1 MVSVL
6 ALVIPLA
13 FAGAISPVMLTEQTV
28 LLAGRDGRRVAA
40 SYALG
45 VATTLLV
52 LLALLVLFGRS
63 IALPKEP
70 SLSASLDIVLGAL
83 LVLIAAVLRY
93 RRPRSPKPEKSRE
106 RSGLSPSRA
115 LGFGVFSMATNFTT
129 LAVMVPIAKEIAA
142 SHLDVLA
149 RLLVL
154 AIVVVVAAVPAWLP
168 LAMTLVAPGPTQRA
182 LQALGDF
189 IDTRGRL
196 VTVLL
201 LAAVGLFL
209 VVRGIVRMLGL

>member
-52 LLALLVLFGRS
+52 LLSLLVLFGRS

-93 RRPRSPKPEKSRE
+93 RRPRSPKPRKSRD
-106 RSGLSPSRA
+106 RGLSPTQA
-115 LGFGVFSMATNFTT
+115 LGFGVVSMATNFTT

-149 RLLVL
+149 RLVVL
-154 AIVVVVAAVPAWLP
+154 AIVVVVAALPAWLP
-168 LAMTLVAPGPTQRA
+168 LAMTLVAPDPTRRG
-182 LQALGDF
+182 LEALGDF

-209 VVRGIVRMLGL
+209 VVRGIVRMVGL

>member
-13 FAGAISPVMLTEQTV
+13 FAGAISPVMFTEQTV
-28 LLAGRDGRRVAA
+28 LLAGRNGRRVAA
-40 SYALG
+40 SYAAG
-45 VATTLLV
+45 VGATLLV
-52 LLALLVLFGRS
+52 IVSLLVFFGRS
-63 IALPKEP
+63 IALPEEP

-83 LVLIAAVLRY
+83 LVLIAVVLRY
-93 RRPRSPKPEKSRE
+93 RRPRSPKPEKSRD
-106 RSGLSPSRA
+106 RGLSPTQA
-115 LGFGVFSMATNFTT
+115 LGFGVVSMATNFTT

-142 SHLDVLA
+142 SDLEFLA
-149 RLLVL
+149 RLIVL

-168 LAMTLVAPGPTQRA
+168 LAMTLVAPDPTRRG

-209 VVRGIVRMLGL
+209 VVRGIVRMVGL